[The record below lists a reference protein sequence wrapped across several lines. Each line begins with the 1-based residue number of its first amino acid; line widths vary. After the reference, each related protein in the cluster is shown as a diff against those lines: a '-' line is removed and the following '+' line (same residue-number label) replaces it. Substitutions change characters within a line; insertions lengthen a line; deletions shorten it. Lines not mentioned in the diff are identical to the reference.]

1 MKYFYKTKFCFV
13 LRKHIIKDI
22 GGRSRKMHDDTSE
35 GMYEE
40 VDDSGRG
47 ERVV

>member
-1 MKYFYKTKFCFV
+1 MVRKV
-13 LRKHIIKDI
+13 RGDLRKHRIRDT
-22 GGRSRKMHDDTSE
+22 GGRSRKKHENPPE

-47 ERVV
+47 ERGM